1 MKSEKQ
7 DAFMI
12 LGEAASSGVARGKA
26 FVCTCGQRRKVPR
39 RQVREHEIPAEMER
53 LETALAQAASD
64 LMDLQNSVRETIGE
78 KEAAIFD
85 AHIALLHDP
94 LLKEEIEAVCR
105 EKRINIEAA
114 LKEAVEK
121 MTSLF
126 VRMEDA
132 LFRERAADL
141 SDVGKRV
148 GDILAAGIPAP
159 AVFPEGSIIITR
171 ELLPSIF
178 AQLDRKLIRGL
189 VIEEGGQT
197 AHATILAR
205 SAGIPLLIR
214 VPGAVEKIRKGQ
226 DVIVDGYS
234 GRIFV
239 NPDAGIK
246 TEYDRFEETLQK
258 RKAALEELVEVPVQ
272 TEDGQSVK
280 LCANIG
286 KLADAELA
294 SRFNADGAG
303 LYRTEFVF
311 LAHDRLPSEE
321 EQYRIYA
328 SAVERLKSRPAAIRL
343 LDIGSDKILPYL
355 PLPPEVNPSLGQRGM
370 RLLRAHPEILYVQ
383 LRAIL
388 RVSAEHPVSI
398 LLPMVNGVED
408 VIAAREAVD
417 KVKMDLRQTGHA
429 FNPEIRIGAMIETPS
444 AAVLVEQLVR
454 EVDYFSIGTNDLVQY
469 LLTTDRG
476 SSAMAAYYEPLH
488 PAVIQTLASI
498 ARVAATN
505 EKSVS
510 VCGEMAGNAAYTK
523 LLLGLGFR
531 SFSVSPSEILEIKN
545 VILSTDLKKAEAL
558 ARKALRS
565 ATVKDIKAMLRFQAG
580 EGIHPEINRPVV

>member
-7 DAFMI
+7 DSFMI
-12 LGEAASSGVARGKA
+12 LGEAASPGVARGKA
-26 FVCTCGQRRKVPR
+26 FVCSCGQHRKVPTR
-39 RQVREHEIPAEMER
+39 RIREHEVPAEMEK
-53 LETALAQAASD
+53 LEAALVQARRD
-64 LMDLQNSVRETIGE
+64 LTDLQASVRETIGE
-78 KEAAIFD
+78 KEAAIFE

-94 LLKEEIEAVCR
+94 LLKEETEAVCR
-105 EKRINIEAA
+105 GKKINVEAA

-121 MTSLF
+121 MASLF

-132 LFRERAADL
+132 FFRERAADL
-141 SDVGKRV
+141 RDVGKRV
-148 GDILAAGIPAP
+148 GEILSAEIPGT
-159 AVFPEGSIIITR
+159 AVFPEGSIIVTR
-171 ELLPSIF
+171 ELMPSIF

-189 VIEEGGQT
+189 IIEKGGQT

-205 SAGIPLLIR
+205 AAGVPLLIQ
-214 VPGAVEKIRKGQ
+214 VPGAAERIRQGQ

-239 NPDAGIK
+239 NPGADIK
-246 TEYDRFEETLQK
+246 AEYDRFE
-258 RKAALEELVEVPVQ
+258 AALQARQTALEGLVEEPAQTQDGEPVR
-272 TEDGQSVK
+272 

-294 SRFNADGAG
+294 ARFNADGAG

-311 LAHDRLPSEE
+311 LTRDRFPSEE

-355 PLPPEVNPSLGQRGM
+355 PLPPEANPSLGQRGM
-370 RLLRAHPEILYVQ
+370 RLLLAHPEILHVQ

-408 VIAAREAVD
+408 VLAAKEAID
-417 KVKMDLRQTGHA
+417 KAKSGLGETGRA
-429 FNPEIRIGAMIETPS
+429 FNPDIRIGAMIETPS
-444 AAVLVEQLVR
+444 AAILAGQLAQ

-476 SSAMAAYYEPLH
+476 SSAMASYYEPLH
-488 PAVIQTLASI
+488 PAVIHTLASI
-498 ARVAATN
+498 AGAADAN

-510 VCGEMAGNAAYTK
+510 ICGEMAGNPAYTE

-531 SFSVSPSEILEIKN
+531 SFSISPSEVLEIKN
-545 VILSTDLKKAEAL
+545 VIRSTDLKKAKAL
-558 ARKALRS
+558 ARQALQS
-565 ATVKDIKAMLRFQAG
+565 AAVKDIKALLRG
-580 EGIHPEINRPVV
+580 RETEDIYPEVTRPAF